1 MSYLGLLV
9 TLLFAQNVMLYYFLG
24 IDSVEDMKDQP
35 SRFFMQEGLALI
47 GVSSFSAFVIQ
58 AVHLYV
64 LLPLGLAYLKTLSGI
79 LIILVIGKATD
90 SILHRFR
97 ISLNPWRLMT
107 NSLVFGIS
115 LLSLHGMYTLG
126 ESFIA
131 GLAAGLGYLLALYLF
146 DVLQEQFK
154 REWVPRGLQGIP
166 ILLVSAGLIA
176 MAFYAIDGA
185 LLKRIFG

>member
-24 IDSVEDMKDQP
+24 IDSVEDMKNQP
-35 SRFFMQEGLALI
+35 SRFFIQEGLALI
-47 GVSSFSAFVIQ
+47 GVSSFSAVVIQ
-58 AVHLYV
+58 SLHLFI
-64 LLPLGLAYLKTLSGI
+64 LLPLGLPYLKTLSGI

-90 SILHRFR
+90 SILHRFS
-97 ISLNPWRLMT
+97 ISLNPWRLVV

-115 LLSLHGMYTLG
+115 LLSLHGMYTVR
-126 ESFIA
+126 ESFFA

-154 REWVPRGLQGIP
+154 REWIPRGLQGVP

>member
-90 SILHRFR
+90 TMLHRFGIR
-97 ISLNPWRLMT
+97 LNPWRLMT

>member
-24 IDSVEDMKDQP
+24 IDSLKDMKDQS
-35 SRFFMQEGLALI
+35 SRFFMQEGLALM
-47 GVSSFSAFVIQ
+47 GVSSVSAVVIQ
-58 AVHLYV
+58 SLHLFILV
-64 LLPLGLAYLKTLSGI
+64 PLGLTYLKTLFGI
-79 LIILVIGKATD
+79 LLILVIGKATD
-90 SILHRFR
+90 SILHRFG
-97 ISLNPWRLMT
+97 ISLNPWRLMV

-115 LLSLHGMYTLG
+115 LLSLHGMLTLG

-146 DVLQEQFK
+146 DVLREQFK
-154 REWVPRGLQGIP
+154 REWVPRGLQGDP